1 MIMAERAQ
9 NDRGLF
15 AFMLYCLIWM
25 ILAVLFGIVL
35 EWCIMTIY
43 HPEEGAYRSLRL
55 LESELSYLEN
65 TELIKTGYGYA
76 VIGQLLN
83 TQQDFY
89 GFLSQTL
96 HLQSALDSI
105 AGWSFINQGFA
116 KLGLLSPQTYAVT
129 TLNMINV
136 MTLRMVIIVLS
147 LPIFLVVMVWSTS
160 IGLTQRAIRRY
171 QVRHETSFIFHHAK
185 RIKFYSIA
193 VPVTV
198 YLAWPNELTP
208 LWVFGPAAAVYGL
221 AWLVMASKFKK
232 AW

>member
-1 MIMAERAQ
+1 MIMAERTQ
-9 NDRGLF
+9 QDRGF
-15 AFMLYCLIWM
+15 FSFVLYCIAWM
-25 ILAVLFGIVL
+25 AAAVLFGIVL

-43 HPEEGAYRSLRL
+43 HPEQGAYRSLRL

-65 TELIKTGYGYA
+65 TDLIKTGYGYA

-83 TQQDFY
+83 TQQQFY

-96 HLQSALDSI
+96 GLLPALESV
-105 AGWSFINQGFA
+105 AGWSVINHGFN

-171 QVRHETSFIFHHAK
+171 QVRNETSFIFHHAK

-198 YLAWPNELTP
+198 YLAWPNELSP
-208 LWVFGPAAAVYGL
+208 LWVFGPCAAIYGL
-221 AWLVMASKFKK
+221 SWLVMASKFKK